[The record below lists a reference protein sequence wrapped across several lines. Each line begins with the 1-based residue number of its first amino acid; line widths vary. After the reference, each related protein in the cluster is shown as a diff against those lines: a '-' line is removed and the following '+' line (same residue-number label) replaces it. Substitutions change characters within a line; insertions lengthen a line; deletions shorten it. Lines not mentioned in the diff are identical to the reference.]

1 MLTTDIRA
9 TLREQTTLLGP
20 DDLIFVQVSNV
31 TSNLMPNPPLTWR
44 LPCSMCDVQLCQ
56 DVTESA
62 GNAMQASGANAA
74 AIFGG
79 DSPPLSRSDTR
90 VRRIPFPTRCKP
102 LALA

>member
-1 MLTTDIRA
+1 
-9 TLREQTTLLGP
+9 
-20 DDLIFVQVSNV
+20 
-31 TSNLMPNPPLTWR
+31 
-44 LPCSMCDVQLCQ
+44 MCDVQSCP

-62 GNAMQASGANAA
+62 GNALQASGANAA

-102 LALA
+102 LATGNVPMVSNVCNRHGRK